1 MARTPAMQQAL
12 NNDWL
17 QGQGV
22 PSMSIP
28 LYAGMDVPM
37 LGFLPRILGGVR
49 TLVLGS

>member
-1 MARTPAMQQAL
+1 VKAPVLRGAELGRLEMS
-12 NNDWL
+12 
-17 QGQGV
+17 GQGV